1 MNLCNGTRELHK
13 EIVKLPDQ
21 HSAKVRP
28 IALEELNKKVHEKAM
43 QLSRCV
49 SLVSLHLPF
58 HVTRAWE
65 HPFQKKKIG
74 KKAMLNQ
81 TGTRLPTQLIERI
94 HLTK

>member
-65 HPFQKKKIG
+65 HPFQKKNW
-74 KKAMLNQ
+74 KKGHVKPNRHQIAHTTHREN
-81 TGTRLPTQLIERI
+81 TSY
-94 HLTK
+94 